1 MKKIWSVV
9 LALALMAGFASLF
22 TFSAA
27 EGYEAKTVVT
37 KVEDNKIRATVSL
50 TMPAADE
57 ITAFG
62 VDFKYDPSVLTPVQ
76 LDAEEEGDGAGYFLT
91 ENCPSMEGW
100 NLYAAFRS
108 DENSVYIS
116 AIDLDVTTPSAW
128 DADGATE
135 IIVLEFTINDGASID
150 SEDVLQ
156 ATIFDLASTE
166 NTDIGKDKF
175 DGVTSTVYDDSIIAD
190 EIVGIEVTPPTK
202 VNYLVGEAFAEDGL
216 VVQNVYKSGKKAE
229 TTGSYEVPDLQEVGK
244 FEITVTASGFS
255 DSFTILVSTKGDIN
269 ADKKVSLADVMLAAK
284 AAVITDQDIH
294 SAEVI
299 FGDVVGNDNKV
310 TLADVLKLAKVS
322 VGKDTLA

>member
-50 TMPAADE
+50 TMPAADK

-76 LDAEEEGDGAGYFLT
+76 LDAEEGDGTGYFLK

-100 NLYAAFRS
+100 NLYSAFRS

-135 IIVLEFTINDGASID
+135 IIVLEFTINEGASIG
-150 SEDVLQ
+150 SEDILQ

-175 DGVTSTVYDDSIIAD
+175 DGVTSTVYDDGVIAD

-202 VNYLVGEAFAEDGL
+202 VNYLLGETFVEDGL
-216 VVQNVYKSGKKAE
+216 VVQNVYQSGKKAE
-229 TTGSYEVPDLQEVGK
+229 TTGSYDVPELQEVGT

-269 ADKKVSLADVMLAAK
+269 ADGKVSLADVILVART
-284 AAVITDQDIH
+284 AVGSVQDPN
-294 SAEVI
+294 SAVVV
-299 FGDVVGNDNKV
+299 FGDVIGGDGKV
-310 TLADVLKLAKVS
+310 TLADVLKIARVS
-322 VGKDTLA
+322 LGTDTIE